1 MRDVLRSLFGR
12 QRPALPTAPPR
23 SRLAAAE
30 WPAAI
35 YAIGD
40 IHGCIDELL
49 QLERMIVEDAMSVG
63 AGERWLVTLG
73 DYIDRGPRSAQ
84 VISHLMSPP
93 PAGFR
98 RVALAGNHEQLLL
111 DFLAEPVANAQWLDF
126 GGLETA
132 RSYGMRDRPAVGG
145 PRWARAIAR
154 DLAGLIPES
163 HLEFL
168 RALPISLAVPG
179 NYFVHAG
186 IRPGVAVDDQAD
198 EDLLWIREPFLE
210 QGVPGDVLVVHG
222 HTPANEPELR
232 TWRIGIDT
240 AAFAS
245 GRLTAVRLSPGAT
258 PSFLS
263 TGRS

>member
-1 MRDVLRSLFGR
+1 MLDALRTLLGR
-12 QRPALPTAPPR
+12 KRPVAAAVAPR
-23 SRLAAAE
+23 ARLTAAE
-30 WPAAI
+30 WPAVV

-40 IHGCIDELL
+40 IHGCLDELRL
-49 QLERMIVEDAMSVG
+49 LEKLIAEDAADVG
-63 AGERWLVTLG
+63 DGERWLVTLG
-73 DYIDRGPRSAQ
+73 DYIDRGPHSAQ
-84 VISHLMSPP
+84 VIGHLMSAPP
-93 PAGFR
+93 EGFR
-98 RVALAGNHEQLLL
+98 RIAIAGNHEQMLL
-111 DFLAEPVANAQWLDF
+111 DFLADPAANAQWLEF

-132 RSYGMRDRPAVGG
+132 RSYGMRDRPALGG

-168 RALPISLAVPG
+168 RALPISLTVPG
-179 NYFVHAG
+179 NFFVHAG
-186 IRPGVAVDDQAD
+186 IRPGVAVDEQAD

-210 QGVPGDVLVVHG
+210 QGMPGGVLVIHG

-232 TWRIGIDT
+232 AWRVGIDT

-258 PSFLS
+258 PTFLS